1 MTSQSQTSIQSST
14 DFSSHPD
21 DDSHPTKFLSMSEKT
36 PLSKLSPS
44 PLTTALLPPP
54 VTDDS
59 SSPTKRS
66 KSKKNARVTTDLR
79 LHWEKFRRRFAAAS
93 APSTSSQIDD
103 STSESNTLS
112 KSTQPNPTPLDDPDD
127 LLDEVIVDRE
137 WSNDIKSSSN
147 HSDHGPS
154 PDKSGGSNH
163 LPGTNT
169 DHESFTLH
177 LDGFWAKAPFLIYL
191 RWRLWPAISSF
202 FLQQFVDQKSEAHYT
217 KENWFLRK
225 VSSSSPFLLLSPH
238 LSLEFGTMV

>member
-127 LLDEVIVDRE
+127 LLDEVIVDRVARPRARMSQRRGYGASAFGRAGSTRSTSCTIE
-137 WSNDIKSSSN
+137 MLLGPPNGRTPLTSS
-147 HSDHGPS
+147 
-154 PDKSGGSNH
+154 
-163 LPGTNT
+163 
-169 DHESFTLH
+169 
-177 LDGFWAKAPFLIYL
+177 
-191 RWRLWPAISSF
+191 
-202 FLQQFVDQKSEAHYT
+202 
-217 KENWFLRK
+217 
-225 VSSSSPFLLLSPH
+225 
-238 LSLEFGTMV
+238 